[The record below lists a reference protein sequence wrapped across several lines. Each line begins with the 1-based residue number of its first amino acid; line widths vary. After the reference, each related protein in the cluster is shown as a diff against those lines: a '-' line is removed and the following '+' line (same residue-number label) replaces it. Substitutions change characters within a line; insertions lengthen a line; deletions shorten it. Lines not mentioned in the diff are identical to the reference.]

1 MTENNTSLQIRGN
14 IDSSDCS
21 VILTPQTPNAHD
33 ISNQEIDF
41 KNKDTIYKD
50 TEEQQQE
57 EAQISENAFDEE
69 SDDDSEYTGYIS
81 VRDFAYDAEN
91 PLHYGYLDED
101 EEDEQEYIISE
112 DDDNYSGEYSD
123 KRKSYSLPREYI
135 INKEGIALYDFENL
149 NDNELPLKKGDL
161 IFINYKHGQGWL
173 VVQRLD
179 DSGEAGLVPEDYVEI
194 IEDEFSEHTEN
205 TAEALAEQNIV
216 TQDMSALNIQ
226 D

>member
-1 MTENNTSLQIRGN
+1 
-14 IDSSDCS
+14 
-21 VILTPQTPNAHD
+21 
-33 ISNQEIDF
+33 
-41 KNKDTIYKD
+41 
-50 TEEQQQE
+50 
-57 EAQISENAFDEE
+57 

-112 DDDNYSGEYSD
+112 DDDNYSD

-205 TAEALAEQNIV
+205 TAEAFAEQNIV
-216 TQDMSALNIQ
+216 TQDMNALNIQ